1 VQSNNHEEKNM
12 TKLGFTK
19 KQLRTSG
26 SVLLLLALVLGPF
39 GSAFAVFAQ
48 ENSGSIQGVVK
59 DQSGAVIAGAK
70 VTANS
75 PALVRSLDATTD
87 SSGAYLFPRTPV
99 GTYSI
104 SVTRQGFKTVK
115 IETIVVQLGNT
126 NTVDVELPA
135 GQVSESVTVTA
146 GGETIDV
153 TSSKTATNIT
163 EKIIENTPK
172 GRTFNTILAYAPG
185 VVFSTLSG
193 SSGGGA
199 TGTSGNNPAGGV
211 GGYSVNGAS
220 GSENAFVIDGVDVSN
235 VRNASLG
242 RESAIPFEFVSEIQV
257 QSGGFEAA
265 YGGATG
271 GVINV
276 ITKSGT
282 NDYHGEGALMFSGS
296 QLNSRP
302 RGFWRNRPSNL
313 SIPEYFRQKED
324 EYRNFYP
331 IFQLGG
337 PLIKDRLHFFTS
349 YAPDIGRT
357 ERTIPFAAGTRTT
370 TQRVLRH
377 YGIARVDY
385 APTQKMQFNS
395 SYIWTP
401 IRVQGGLT
409 GVDPAVPVPS
419 SDFSIQGGYT
429 PASAYTASFNY
440 TPTSKLILSARYG
453 YKYLNDK
460 GANYGIPTAP
470 RYVYQQPTSYSTA
483 PGSSFPTAVPSQ
495 YAGVAGFSNV
505 SSTFQ
510 VIKDI
515 TTRHNVYLDGSYTA
529 RIAGQQHTFKG
540 GYALNRIANNV
551 QDDFING
558 NFNIFWGTKLTR
570 GSLNNVFGTY
580 GYYVWTD
587 GVRHNSQ
594 ASSRNQ
600 GLYIQ
605 DAWQIHSRVTINAGV
620 RFEDEFLPP
629 FTKEV
634 NGVKIPNPIKFGWG
648 DKIAPRIGGAW
659 DVRGNGSWKISA
671 SFGEFYDVMKYEL
684 ARTSFGGDYWHDHYY
699 RLDNPNITL
708 LSKANPGALGAQ
720 LIDVDNRTIPINAQ
734 GQLDGIDPAIK
745 PMLSREFIVASEHR
759 FKANIIG
766 SIRYTKKHLVRGI
779 EDIGVLDAQENE
791 VYTIGNP
798 GFGQT
803 DSKLFTAPNGQPL
816 TPKAKREYD
825 GVEFRFDHQIREGAL
840 KHLNYFASYTWSR
853 LYGNWSGLANSDEA
867 GRSQPNVS
875 RAFDLTQNNFDS
887 KGQNVFGRLA
897 TDRPHQFKIFANY
910 QITSRAGA
918 TDLSLG
924 QVAFSGTPL
933 TSTVTYIVPVFFNGR
948 GDLGRTPVYTQTD
961 AYVAHT
967 FRLSERVTA
976 KIDANAINLL
986 NQGIVTSRVFA
997 INRNGNLV
1005 ITVPQFFAGFDVN
1018 TLLKPAD
1025 STSTP
1030 ARNPTYNLPN
1040 GYQQIRDVRLGFH
1053 VTF

>member
-1 VQSNNHEEKNM
+1 MK
-12 TKLGFTK
+12 KLGFTRK
-19 KQLRTSG
+19 RLRTSG
-26 SVLLLLALVLGPF
+26 SFLLLLTLVLGPF

-48 ENSGSIQGVVK
+48 ENSGSIQGQVK
-59 DQSGAVIAGAK
+59 DQTGAVIPGAK
-70 VTANS
+70 VTVSS
-75 PALVRSLDATTD
+75 PALIRSLDATTD
-87 SSGAYLFPRTPV
+87 STGSYSFPRTPV
-99 GTYSI
+99 GTYSVT
-104 SVTRQGFKTVK
+104 VTRTGFKTVK
-115 IETIVVQLGNT
+115 TEGVVVQLGNT
-126 NTVDVELPA
+126 NTVDFDLPA
-135 GQVSESVTVTA
+135 GQVSESVTITA

-163 EKIIENTPK
+163 ESIIENTPK

-235 VRNASLG
+235 VRNAALG

-282 NDYHGEGALMFSGS
+282 NDFHGEGALMLTGS

-302 RGFWRNRPSNL
+302 RGFWQRLAANQSQ
-313 SIPEYFRQKED
+313 PEFFRQKED
-324 EYRNFYP
+324 EYRNFFP
-331 IFQLGG
+331 IFTLGG
-337 PLIKDRLHFFTS
+337 PIIKDRLHFFTS
-349 YAPDIGRT
+349 YAPDMGRT
-357 ERTIPFAAGTRTT
+357 ERTIPFTAGTKTT

-395 SYIWTP
+395 SFIWTP

-409 GVDPAVPVPS
+409 GVDPRVAAPN

-440 TPTSKLILSARYG
+440 TPTSKIILSARYG

-460 GANYGIPTAP
+460 GANYGIPSAA
-470 RYVYQQPTSYSTA
+470 RYVYAAPTSQSTVA
-483 PGSSFPTAVPSQ
+483 NGFLAVPSQ
-495 YAGVAGFSNV
+495 FAGVTNFSNV

-510 VIKDI
+510 VIKDV
-515 TTRHNVYLDGSYTA
+515 TTRHNVYLDGSYIA

-540 GYALNRIANNV
+540 GYSVNRIANEV
-551 QDDFING
+551 VDDFING
-558 NFNIFWGTKLTR
+558 NFNIFWGTRLTR
-570 GSLNNVFGTY
+570 GSINNVAGNY

-587 GVRHNSQ
+587 GVKHNAR
-594 ASSRNQ
+594 ASSSNQ

-605 DAWQIHSRVTINAGV
+605 DGWQIHSRVTINAGV
-620 RFEDEFLPP
+620 RFEDEYLPP

-634 NGVKIPNPIKFGWG
+634 NGHKVPNPIYFGWG
-648 DKIAPRIGGAW
+648 DKIAPRFGGAW
-659 DVRGNGSWKISA
+659 DVKGDGSWKISA
-671 SFGEFYDVMKYEL
+671 SYGEFYDVMKYEL
-684 ARTSFGGDYWHDHYY
+684 ARSSFGGDYWHDHYY
-699 RLDNPNITL
+699 KLDNPNVTL
-708 LSKANPGALGAQ
+708 LNKANPGALGAQ
-720 LIDVDNRTIPINAQ
+720 IIDVDNRTVPINAQ
-734 GQLDGIDPAIK
+734 GYLDGIDPAIK

-759 FKANIIG
+759 FRANMIG
-766 SIRYTKKHLVRGI
+766 SVRYTKKHLVRGI
-779 EDIGVLDAQENE
+779 EDIGVLDADENE
-791 VYTIGNP
+791 QYIIGNP
-798 GFGQT
+798 GFGASAADCKT
-803 DSKLFTAPNGQPL
+803 GCLIPGVTTAPNGQPL

-853 LYGNWSGLANSDEA
+853 LYGNWAGLANSDEA

-875 RAFDLTQNNFDS
+875 RAFDLTPGNFDS
-887 KGQNVFGRLA
+887 KGHNVFGRLA

-910 QITSRAGA
+910 EFKTRAGA
-918 TDLSLG
+918 TDLSIG

-933 TSTVTYIVPVFFNGR
+933 SSTVTYIVPVFFNGR
-948 GDLGRTPVYTQTD
+948 GDLGRSPVYTQTD

-986 NQGIVTSRVFA
+986 NQGTVTNVVAS

-1005 ITVPQFFAGFDVN
+1005 ISTAQFFAGFDVN

-1030 ARNPTYNLPN
+1030 ARNPVYGLPN
-1040 GYQQIRDVRLGFH
+1040 QYQQIREIRLGFH
-1053 VTF
+1053 VNF

>member
-1 VQSNNHEEKNM
+1 M
-12 TKLGFTK
+12 TRLGFTK
-19 KQLRTSG
+19 KHVRSFA
-26 SVLLLLALVLGPF
+26 SFMLLAAMVLGPV
-39 GSAFAVFAQ
+39 GSAFAMVAQ
-48 ENSGSIQGVVK
+48 ENSGSIQGIVK
-59 DQSGAVIAGAK
+59 DSSGAVIAGAK
-70 VTANS
+70 VTATS
-75 PALVRSLDATTD
+75 PALVRSLDATTHGD
-87 SSGAYLFPRTPV
+87 GTYMFPRAPV
-99 GTYSI
+99 GTYT
-104 SVTRQGFKTVK
+104 VTVTQQGFKTVK
-115 IETIVVQLGNT
+115 TENIVVQLGNT
-126 NTVDVELPA
+126 SSVDFDLPA

-172 GRTFNTILAYAPG
+172 GRTFNTILQYAPG

-220 GSENAFVIDGVDVSN
+220 GSENAFIIDGVEVSN
-235 VRNASLG
+235 VRNAALG

-282 NDYHGEGALMFSGS
+282 NDYHGEGALMVSGS
-296 QLNSRP
+296 QLNSSP
-302 RGFWRNRPSNL
+302 RGFWQRTAANQAKG
-313 SIPEYFRQKED
+313 EFFRQRED
-324 EYRNFYP
+324 EYRNFFP

-349 YAPDIGRT
+349 YAPDVART
-357 ERTIPFAAGTRTT
+357 ERTTPFTAGTRTT
-370 TQRVLRH
+370 VQRVLRH
-377 YGIARVDY
+377 YAIGRLDY
-385 APTQKMQFNS
+385 APTEKIQINT

-409 GVDPAVPVPS
+409 GVDPRVAVPS

-429 PASAYTASFNY
+429 PANAYTASFNY
-440 TPTSKLILSARYG
+440 TSTSKLILSARYG
-453 YKYLNDK
+453 YKFLNDK
-460 GANYGIPTAP
+460 GANYGIPVAP
-470 RYVYQQPTSYSTA
+470 RFVYQQPTAQSIPA
-483 PGSSFPTAVPSQ
+483 NGFLAVPSQ
-495 YAGVAGFSNV
+495 FAGVAGFANV

-510 VIKDI
+510 VIKDV
-515 TTRHNVYLDGSYTA
+515 TTRHNVYFDGSYIA
-529 RIAGQQHTFKG
+529 RIAGQQHNFKA
-540 GYALNRIANNV
+540 GYALNRIANEV
-551 QDDFING
+551 VDDFING
-558 NFNIFWGTKLTR
+558 NFNIFWGTRLTR
-570 GSLNNVFGTY
+570 GSINNVA

-587 GVRHNSQ
+587 GVRHNAQ

-600 GLYIQ
+600 GFYVQ

-634 NGVKIPNPIKFGWG
+634 NGVAIPNPIAFGWG
-648 DKIAPRIGGAW
+648 DKIAPRVGGAW
-659 DVRGNGSWKISA
+659 DVKGNGTWKISA
-671 SFGEFYDVMKYEL
+671 SFGMFYDVMKYEL
-684 ARTSFGGDYWHDHYY
+684 ARSSFGGDYWHDHYY
-699 RLDNPNITL
+699 KLDNPNLTL
-708 LSKANPGALGAQ
+708 LNKANPGALGAQ
-720 LIDVDNRTIPINAQ
+720 IIDVDNRTIPINAQ

-759 FKANIIG
+759 FKANMIG

-779 EDIGVLDAQENE
+779 EDIGVLDAEENE

-803 DSKLFTAPNGQPL
+803 DAKLFTAPNGQPL
-816 TPKAKREYD
+816 TPRAKREYD
-825 GVEFRFDHQIREGAL
+825 GVEFRFDHQIREGFL
-840 KHLNYFASYTWSR
+840 NHLNYSASYTWSR
-853 LYGNWSGLANSDEA
+853 LYGNWAGLANSDEA

-897 TDRPHQFKIFANY
+897 TDRPHQFKIFGNY
-910 QITSRAGA
+910 EFKTRAGE
-918 TDLSLG
+918 TTLSLG
-924 QVAFSGTPL
+924 QVAFSGTPQ
-933 TSTVTYIVPVFFNGR
+933 TSTVTFIVPVFFNGR
-948 GDLGRTPVYTQTD
+948 GDLGRTPAYTQTD

-967 FRLSERVTA
+967 FVLTERVRA
-976 KIDANAINLL
+976 KIDCNVINLL
-986 NQGIVTSRVFA
+986 NQATVTSLNA
-997 INRNGNLV
+997 GINRNGNLV

-1018 TLLKPAD
+1018 TLLQPAD

-1030 ARNPTYNLPN
+1030 ARNVVYTLPN
-1040 GYQQIRDVRLGFH
+1040 GYQGIRDVRLGFH
-1053 VTF
+1053 ITF

>member
-1 VQSNNHEEKNM
+1 M

-19 KQLRTSG
+19 KHLRIFASFM
-26 SVLLLLALVLGPF
+26 VLAAMVMGPF
-39 GSAFAVFAQ
+39 GSAFAAFAQ

-59 DQSGAVIAGAK
+59 DQTGAVISGAK
-70 VTANS
+70 VTASS

-87 SSGAYLFPRTPV
+87 SSGAYLFPRAPV
-99 GTYSI
+99 GMYSV

-115 IETIVVQLGNT
+115 TEGIVVQLGNT
-126 NTVDVELPA
+126 NTVDFDLPA

-163 EKIIENTPK
+163 EKIMDNTPK

-235 VRNASLG
+235 VRNAALG

-282 NDYHGEGALMFSGS
+282 NDYHGEGALMVSGS

-302 RGFWRNRPSNL
+302 RGFWQRLASNQ
-313 SIPEYFRQKED
+313 SVPEFFRQKED

-349 YAPDIGRT
+349 YAPDMGRT
-357 ERTIPFAAGTRTT
+357 ERTIPFTAGTRTT

-385 APTQKMQFNS
+385 APTQKIQINS
-395 SYIWTP
+395 SFIWTP

-409 GVDPAVPVPS
+409 GVDPRVAVPA

-460 GANYGIPTAP
+460 GQNYGIPSAA
-470 RYVYQQPTSYSTA
+470 RYVYAAPTSQSTVA
-483 PGSSFPTAVPSQ
+483 NGFLAVPSQ
-495 YAGVAGFSNV
+495 FAGVTNFANV

-515 TTRHNVYLDGSYTA
+515 TTRHNVYLDGSYIA
-529 RIAGQQHTFKG
+529 RIFGQQHTFKA
-540 GYALNRIANNV
+540 GYSINRIANTV
-551 QDDFING
+551 VDDFING
-558 NFNIFWGTKLTR
+558 NFNIFWGTRLTR
-570 GSLNNVFGTY
+570 GSINNVAGSY

-587 GVRHNSQ
+587 GVKHNAG
-594 ASSRNQ
+594 ASSSNQ
-600 GLYIQ
+600 GLYVQ

-634 NGVKIPNPIKFGWG
+634 AGHKVPNPIYFGWG

-659 DVRGNGSWKISA
+659 DVKGNGSWKISA
-671 SFGEFYDVMKYEL
+671 SFGYFYDVMKYEL
-684 ARTSFGGDYWHDHYY
+684 ARSSFGGDYWHDHYY
-699 RLDNPNITL
+699 L
-708 LSKANPGALGAQ
+708 LNSPDVTQLNKANPGALGAQ
-720 LIDVDNRTIPINAQ
+720 IIDVDNRTIPINAA
-734 GQLDGIDPAIK
+734 GYLDGIDPAIK

-759 FKANIIG
+759 FKENIVA
-766 SIRYTKKHLVRGI
+766 SVRYTKKHLVRGI
-779 EDIGVLDAQENE
+779 EDIGVLDAEENE

-853 LYGNWSGLANSDEA
+853 LYGNWAGLANSDEA

-875 RAFDLTQNNFDS
+875 RAFDLTQGNFDS
-887 KGQNVFGRLA
+887 KGMNVFGRLA

-910 QITSRAGA
+910 EFKTRAGT
-918 TDLSLG
+918 TDLSIG

-933 TSTVTYIVPVFFNGR
+933 TSTVSYIVPVFFNGR
-948 GDLGRTPVYTQTD
+948 GDLGRSPVYTQTD

-986 NQGIVTSRVFA
+986 NQAAVTNVVAA

-1005 ITVPQFFAGFDVN
+1005 ITVPQFFQGFDVN
-1018 TLLKPAD
+1018 SLLFPAN

-1030 ARNPTYNLPN
+1030 ARNPVYGLPN
-1040 GYQQIRDVRLGFH
+1040 QYQQIRDIRLGFH